1 MEVAIVIV
9 GTSKGHNRDFK
20 NGKISEKGGETAG
33 ASLYSRV
40 EYFLGSLQYISGL

>member
-20 NGKISEKGGETAG
+20 NGKSARREEKQ
-33 ASLYSRV
+33 
-40 EYFLGSLQYISGL
+40 LGLHYIHV